1 MAPTEPGIP
10 DKFSNPYKF
19 LFNDSDTM
27 SSQISPAPT
36 IKEFPL
42 TENPFKLFLIT
53 SPFKLFFKMTLVP
66 SPKIQYLI
74 FFSSRKS

>member
-1 MAPTEPGIP
+1 
-10 DKFSNPYKF
+10 
-19 LFNDSDTM
+19 M

-36 IKEFPL
+36 IIEFSL